1 MTCGCSALESSPLMA
16 GGAKRKRSVSS
27 KRKSTTTKRKST
39 TTKRKSTSTKRKS
52 TTTKRR
58 VRRMKGGGDDEALTG
73 TKIPLA
79 VQASTDW
86 MPSPNTT
93 PKPVSIDLGEAAQSW
108 IFGRPTPDGKD
119 FMVASGLVQ
128 SGPSVTD
135 ISMTGGKKKRAT
147 KKRTTKKK
155 STKKSKKG
163 GVKKRRTTKKGK
175 KRTTR
180 K

>member
-16 GGAKRKRSVSS
+16 GGAKRKRSTSS

-39 TTKRKSTSTKRKS
+39 TTKRKS

-58 VRRMKGGGDDEALTG
+58 VRRMKGGGDDEALMG
-73 TKIPLA
+73 TRIPLA
-79 VQASTDW
+79 VQASTGW
-86 MPSPNTT
+86 MASPNTT
-93 PKPVSIDLGEAAQSW
+93 PKPVSIDLGEASQSW

-147 KKRTTKKK
+147 KKRTTKRKV
-155 STKKSKKG
+155 TKKGKKRSTKKG
-163 GVKKRRTTKKGK
+163 GVKKRSTKKRSTK
-175 KRTTR
+175 KRSTR